1 MPEERSIDRLAR
13 IIISTAIF
21 TVIALLCWYF
31 RSVLV
36 YIIAAFVVSLIGQ
49 PVMRALRKFKIKGRT
64 APDWLLAI
72 LTLLIIILLLGLVV
86 TQIVPVVAGIIREA
100 ASGSQTLPDGS
111 LLDKV
116 NDWLVATFPALGPDF
131 DGVAL
136 LVGKLKELTSVSAI
150 SGILGS
156 VASVVA
162 SIAVGAFSTVFI
174 SFFFIKDDKLF
185 SRIVSA
191 LVPDRHEASVGT
203 TITQI
208 EGLLSRYFVGLS
220 IEIIGVMAVD
230 FLLLWLVAGI
240 GASNA
245 LGIAFIA
252 GLLNV
257 IPYVGPLIGEIIGVV
272 LSVILKYTTGVGLA
286 VDIWWFALIVLAL
299 MLTAQL
305 VDNFIYQPLI
315 YSTSIKAHP
324 LEIFIVLLIA
334 GHIGGPVGM
343 LVAIPS
349 YTVVRVIASRFFY
362 HWKPVR
368 RLIPD
373 REASGPSEEEETE
386 MGRS

>member
-1 MPEERSIDRLAR
+1 MEKERSIDRLAR
-13 IIISTAIF
+13 LTVATAIF
-21 TVIALLCWYF
+21 TIIALLCWYF

-49 PVMRALRKFKIKGRT
+49 PVVRALRKVKVKGRT

-72 LTLLIIILLLGLVV
+72 LTLVIVFGLLALIV
-86 TQIVPVVAGIIREA
+86 TQIIPVVSGIVREA
-100 ASGSQTLPDGS
+100 ASGSQFLPQNS
-111 LLDKV
+111 ILE
-116 NDWLVATFPALGPDF
+116 NFNQWLVTTFPFLGEDF

-136 LVGKLKELTSVSAI
+136 LIDKLKEITSISSI

-156 VASVVA
+156 VASTVVNFV
-162 SIAVGAFSTVFI
+162 VGAFATVFI

-185 SRIVSA
+185 SRIVGS
-191 LVPDRHEASVGT
+191 LVPDRIEESVGT
-203 TITQI
+203 TISDI
-208 EGLLSRYFVGLS
+208 EGLLSRYFLGLVV
-220 IEIIGVMAVD
+220 EILGVMLVD
-230 FLLLWLVAGI
+230 FLLLWLVARIGI
-240 GASNA
+240 SNA

-252 GLLNV
+252 GILNIV
-257 IPYVGPLIGEIIGVV
+257 PYVGPLIGEIIGVV

-286 VDIWWFALIVLAL
+286 VDIGWFALIVFAL
-299 MLTAQL
+299 MLGAQL

-334 GHIGGPVGM
+334 GHIGGAVGM

-349 YTVVRVIASRFFY
+349 YTVIRVIASRFFY

-373 REASGPSEEEETE
+373 REKREE
-386 MGRS
+386 